1 MFEACSTYAVGFF
14 DKKKSVE
21 PIKDCMN
28 LSICG
33 GLMFLYYDGLEDA
46 ARFYED
52 VLGFDLKLDR
62 DWVKIFKYGEDCHV
76 GIVDESMGSHR
87 VMVEKSTRLQ
97 LMVEDAQAWL
107 EYVKSRGLSPS
118 RDELVEGKILR
129 IKAFSVK
136 DPGGYTVEFCEY
148 LTPYGDG

>member
-1 MFEACSTYAVGFF
+1 
-14 DKKKSVE
+14 
-21 PIKDCMN
+21 
-28 LSICG
+28 
-33 GLMFLYYDGLEDA
+33 MFLYYDGLEDA

-62 DWVKIFKYGEDCHV
+62 DWVKIFKYGGDCHV
-76 GIVDESMGSHR
+76 GLVDESMGSHR
-87 VMVEKSTRLQ
+87 VMEEKSTRLQ
-97 LMVEDAQAWL
+97 LMVEDAQSWL
-107 EYVKSRGLSPS
+107 EYVKSKGLSPS
-118 RDELVEGKILR
+118 RDELEEGKILR